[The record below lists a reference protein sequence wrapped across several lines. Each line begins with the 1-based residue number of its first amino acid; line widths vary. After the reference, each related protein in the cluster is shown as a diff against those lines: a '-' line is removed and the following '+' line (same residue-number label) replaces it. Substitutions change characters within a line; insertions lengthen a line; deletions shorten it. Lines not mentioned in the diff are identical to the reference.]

1 MAEGTMRLCRRAC
14 TGAVLALVLGASS
27 CSEKG
32 NPQEQEV
39 RAFLERYFST
49 WSARDMEGYGASFD
63 PQARISFV
71 SKTGDV
77 QAEGVTDFLHGQ
89 KLAHAQAAVPMV
101 EIPTEMKITFDARVT
116 LASVRWKLT
125 KGAEIVT
132 GADNFTLI
140 KTATG
145 WKIISLVFY
154 ND

>member
-1 MAEGTMRLCRRAC
+1 MTEAATRLCRLAS
-14 TGAVLALVLGASS
+14 TGAVLALILGASS

-32 NPQEQEV
+32 HPEETEV

-63 PQARISFV
+63 PRARIAFV
-71 SKTGDV
+71 TKTGDLH
-77 QAEGVTDFLHGQ
+77 AEGVTDFLHGQ
-89 KLAHAQAAVPMV
+89 KLAHAQAAVPMI

-132 GADNFTLI
+132 GTDNFTLI